1 MGYSPAIHSICRAS
15 DKQPT
20 LSGLLKDP
28 GAEHEEV
35 GIFESL
41 SFAFFI
47 LHDVLDGS
55 EGLLLVHTV

>member
-20 LSGLLKDP
+20 LSGLLEDP
-28 GAEHEEV
+28 CAEHEEV

-41 SFAFFI
+41 AFALFI
-47 LHDVLDGS
+47 LHNLLDGS
-55 EGLLLVHTV
+55 